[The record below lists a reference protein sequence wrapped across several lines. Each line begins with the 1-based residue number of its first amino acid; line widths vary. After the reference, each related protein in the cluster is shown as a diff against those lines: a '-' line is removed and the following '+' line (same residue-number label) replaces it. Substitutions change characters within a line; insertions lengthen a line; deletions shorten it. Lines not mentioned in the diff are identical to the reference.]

1 MKDVQGKCRFC
12 GQYQMLSVPDSFN
25 DVDIEDEATKKCDCA
40 EAQADTKIKEN
51 IANTEGA
58 IKDFFKDKENLSV
71 LKELLLAAVKPLA
84 EYKIN
89 KISISK
95 AGYTGSMKPTKDG
108 IKISLKYSTEDSVEA

>member
-58 IKDFFKDKENLSV
+58 IKDFFKDFFCYRTVDS
-71 LKELLLAAVKPLA
+71 
-84 EYKIN
+84 
-89 KISISK
+89 SGISK
-95 AGYTGSMKPTKDG
+95 VNKLCKV
-108 IKISLKYSTEDSVEA
+108 LR